1 MRVQMGRALLGL
13 PLLWAV
19 GAGCGDSPGRVGPTY
34 EVTGQVLLKDGK
46 PLKAGR
52 VTFLAADDLSPPAS
66 GAIGADGRFTLTT
79 KVEGDGAVPGQY
91 KIRVEPATSVVKNG
105 ATKPPFPA
113 KYVDADSSGLA
124 ATVKAEPNKLDPITL
139 R

>member
-1 MRVQMGRALLGL
+1 MGGRSRRAFWGL
-13 PLLWAV
+13 PLLLAAA
-19 GAGCGDSPGRVGPTY
+19 AGCGRTSGQVGPTY

-52 VTFLAADDLSPPAS
+52 VTFLAIDDLSPPAS
-66 GAIGADGRFTLTT
+66 GPIGSDGRFTLTT
-79 KVEGDGAVPGQY
+79 KVDGDGAVPGQY
-91 KIRVEPATSVVKNG
+91 KIRVEPAVSEGKNG
-105 ATKPPFPA
+105 ARKPPFPT